1 MKEGIQ
7 LAEIVPAVRYLDFI
21 GTTNDIDTIEQS
33 QTLKGHVRIVL
44 MKALKIKSITVKFK
58 GASSVKTFDY
68 NNQVTTPLLPKLKM
82 KLLQKPA
89 ILPMGEHVLPWELDV
104 PNIYPRSF
112 HNQRAR
118 VDYKVQLKISLG
130 GINKS
135 IVVNRTIVIR
145 RHMFLSR
152 DLIAVITTRTFEHG
166 VNDML
171 RFRVETPKIVCSEQ
185 GYIPILIDFKSLNEA
200 FSVKQIYTQ
209 IIETTTFK
217 CRNVSKTEADMT
229 IVGIKRDSPI
239 IESFVKYGDA
249 GLFSKTVKR
258 VIPATINNLDV
269 QDQDYGAIS
278 VPLLVKQELDM
289 LLEHDIDS
297 PLVAITHHLELT
309 FNFGGEVD
317 EIRAKIPVI
326 VSSVPDSISIHS
338 SDSGNK
344 LRKHAI
350 EAQLHELPL
359 SVEIAD
365 AIPTAK
371 RHDGYRSTLDG
382 SSTTS
387 SPLKDSFWLSTADGK
402 TLKKAASDQNIS
414 RTRTSSEKSLLRGSS
429 NGKRR
434 SITPSPPTSRPSSTK
449 SNKLP
454 VQSIDIHLAN
464 NNNNNNNNNN
474 RDKAAQYMYMPTSA
488 MFASST
494 PFDDHDRAAALK
506 SPFSGAFVGLHP
518 PPRKNNRKKE
528 PAKMQLESDDS
539 STLSRQLTT
548 SSSTS
553 TASAKTYSRP
563 TSPASVAQTSGSTI
577 DHYTMPLPPVPYS
590 NRNSSHSSSLEN
602 GHLLSPTTTARR
614 ALLNQSKSS
623 NTSSSYK
630 TLSIKKRSNS
640 IDPESIYSTSITNHY
655 VGAELPPIPSSSS
668 SSSVNAAAGMAPSP
682 PAMTRQRLPSVPNV
696 DEHRKTRMYF
706 EEDDSDDDDISFY
719 FQ

>member
-7 LAEIVPAVRYLDFI
+7 LAEIVPAVSYLDFI

-44 MKALKIKSITVKFK
+44 MKALKIKSIAVKFK
-58 GASSVKTFDY
+58 GSSSVKTFDY
-68 NNQVTTPLLPKLKM
+68 NNQVTTPLLPKLKLR
-82 KLLQKPA
+82 LLQKPA
-89 ILPMGEHVLPWELDV
+89 ILPIGEHILSWELDV

-112 HNQRAR
+112 HSQRAR

-135 IVVNRTIVIR
+135 IVVNRNIVIR

-152 DLIAVITTRTFEHG
+152 DLVALITTKTFEHG

-185 GYIPILIDFKSLNEA
+185 GSIPILIDFKSLNEA

-217 CRNVSKTEADMT
+217 CRNISKTEADMT

-258 VIPATINNLDV
+258 VIPATINNLEV
-269 QDQDYGAIS
+269 QDPDYSVIS

-289 LLEHDIDS
+289 SLEHDIDS

-309 FNFGGEVD
+309 FNFGAEVD

-326 VSSVPDSISIHS
+326 VSSVPDSLSIHS
-338 SDSGNK
+338 NNSSGNNK
-344 LRKHAI
+344 IKKHAI
-350 EAQLHELPL
+350 ETQLHRLPV
-359 SVEIAD
+359 SVEMAD
-365 AIPTAK
+365 AIPTTK
-371 RHDGYRSTLDG
+371 RHDGYRSTLDN
-382 SSTTS
+382 SSSTS
-387 SPLKDSFWLSTADGK
+387 SPLKDSFWLSTTDGK
-402 TLKKAASDQNIS
+402 TLKKASSDQNIS

-429 NGKRR
+429 SGKRR

-454 VQSIDIHLAN
+454 AQSIDIHLAN
-464 NNNNNNNNNN
+464 SNN
-474 RDKAAQYMYMPTSA
+474 KATRYMYTPTSA
-488 MFASST
+488 TFPSSST
-494 PFDDHDRAAALK
+494 PFDEEDRAAAAAALK
-506 SPFSGAFVGLHP
+506 SPFGGAFVGLHP

-528 PAKMQLESDDS
+528 PAKTTPDSDDS
-539 STLSRQLTT
+539 SMLSRRLTT

-553 TASAKTYSRP
+553 TASTKTLSRP
-563 TSPASVAQTSGSTI
+563 TSPASIAQTSAPPPLISTSGAI
-577 DHYTMPLPPVPYS
+577 DRYAVPLPPVPYS
-590 NRNSSHSSSLEN
+590 NSNHCPPDS

-614 ALLNQSKSS
+614 AWLNQSKSS

-630 TLSIKKRSNS
+630 TSSVKKRSNS

-668 SSSVNAAAGMAPSP
+668 ANAAMASSP
-682 PAMTRQRLPSVPNV
+682 PVMTRQRLPSVPNV

-706 EEDDSDDDDISFY
+706 DEEDSDDDDISFY
-719 FQ
+719 FE